1 MVTASIGSA
10 KSVLC
15 EADLPPVEVLFG
27 TTAVMEGVRLQ
38 LEGAV
43 ASNVPLWIQGEHG
56 CGKETIARFC
66 HLKSAFS
73 RGPFVKIDCSAAPT
87 ALAESKLLGF
97 VKGPLT
103 GAHGSRPGRGDTSRQ
118 ATRFLDEVADL
129 DLGMQLKL
137 LQNLQ
142 DSSSSEVGSDA
153 GYPVVVHLISATS
166 HDIHGDI
173 RAGAFREDLFRL
185 LNGIHITLPPLRER
199 TEDIPGLVDYLC
211 AKYNRIFNRRTPP
224 LSTSVLNAL
233 RDYGWPGNIRELEN
247 ILRRYVIFGQEST
260 VLSDV
265 SGHSE
270 FVHIPDYSK
279 RSDLPLKSITRQVK
293 RELERKL
300 ILRALED
307 NQWSRKKAASTLK
320 ISYRA
325 LLYKIRGSGIPSL
338 RNMAAQRRETAG
350 FQESSEG
357 LCETSGEAMEGK

>member
-15 EADLPPVEVLFG
+15 EADLPPVQVLFG
-27 TTAVMEGVRLQ
+27 TTAGMEEIRVQ
-38 LEGAV
+38 LEVAV
-43 ASNVPLWIQGEHG
+43 GSNIPLWIQGEDG
-56 CGKETIARFC
+56 SGKETIAKFY

-87 ALAESKLLGF
+87 ALAESKLMGCVNDSL
-97 VKGPLT
+97 
-103 GAHGSRPGRGDTSRQ
+103 ARANGSRLGRADTSRQ

-129 DLGMQLKL
+129 NLGLQSKL
-137 LQNLQ
+137 FKGLQ
-142 DSSSSEVGSDA
+142 DSVGSDA
-153 GYPVVVHLISATS
+153 GHPVEAHIISATS
-166 HDIHGDI
+166 HDIQGDI
-173 RAGAFREDLFRL
+173 RAGAFREDLFQL
-185 LNGIHITLPPLRER
+185 LNGNHITLLPLRKR
-199 TEDIPGLVDYLC
+199 TEDIPSLVDYLC
-211 AKYNRIFNRRTPP
+211 AKYNRIFNRHTPP
-224 LSTSVLNAL
+224 LSASVLDAL
-233 RDYGWPGNIRELEN
+233 QDYSWPGNIRELEN
-247 ILRRYVIFGQEST
+247 ILRRYVIFGQESL

-279 RSDLPLKSITRQVK
+279 KSDLPLKSITRQVK

-338 RNMAAQRRETAG
+338 RNMAAQRRETTG
-350 FQESSEG
+350 SQESSAG
-357 LCETSGEAMEGK
+357 VRETSGEAMEGK